1 MEMVEERKWQSVG
14 AYISVPEP
22 ILASIDAEYSTH
34 KEKMSALAEYVA
46 TIIPNITWEE
56 IAAVLYQWDQDR
68 AVERVKQ
75 YLNTIHGEFNLQV
88 IQIRDLGKAVY
99 AKQEFLLHPYMDALQ
114 SCVMERKS
122 P

>member
-14 AYISVPEP
+14 VSVPKP

-46 TIIPNITWEE
+46 TTIPNITWED

-75 YLNTIHGEFNLQV
+75 YLNTFHGELNLQV
-88 IQIRDLGKAVY
+88 IKIMDLGKAVY
-99 AKQEFLLHPYMDALQ
+99 AKQEFLPNPYIDALQ